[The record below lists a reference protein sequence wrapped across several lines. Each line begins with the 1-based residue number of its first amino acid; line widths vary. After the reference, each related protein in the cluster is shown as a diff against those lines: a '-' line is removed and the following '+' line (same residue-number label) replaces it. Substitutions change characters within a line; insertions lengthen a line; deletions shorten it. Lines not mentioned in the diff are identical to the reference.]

1 MQFNT
6 VFHDYTAASVN
17 WLVSQY
23 GIPKTVI
30 EIGVFEGH
38 TTFNMTAMLAQ
49 QYKDYKHYAID
60 PHAESDDIEEDVVA
74 KAGDTFRSNLAE
86 FELKDRIEF
95 INKKSWDGLIDLHQ
109 RGMKADFIYIDGDH
123 RAPAVL
129 EDLVLSFNLLK
140 KGGILLC
147 DDCVFWRNEKLQNM
161 PKLAVDAFV
170 NCYLDKME
178 LVPLPHGGQ
187 IAIRKTCD

>member
-1 MQFNT
+1 MQFST

-74 KAGDTFRSNLAE
+74 KAGDTFRANLAE
-86 FELKDRIEF
+86 FELKDHIEY
-95 INKKSWDGLIDLHQ
+95 INDYSWNGLMNLYK
-109 RGMKADFIYIDGDH
+109 RGVKADLIYIDGDH
-123 RAPAVL
+123 RAATVM
-129 EDLVLSFNLLK
+129 EDLILSFKLID
-140 KGGILLC
+140 KGGIILC
-147 DDCVFWRNEKLQNM
+147 DDCVAWYNEKLQNT
-161 PKLAVDAFV
+161 PKLAVDAFIH
-170 NCYLDKME
+170 CYWDKIDM
-178 LVPLPHGGQ
+178 LRLPHGAQ
-187 IAIRKTCD
+187 LAFVKKCD